1 MLREW
6 DTLPSAKQVF
16 VRASAQTP
24 YSKRP
29 PAGTTTTS
37 VLADAFAALLESS
50 GLAIREID
58 GLAVSSFTLTPDR
71 AIDLAVKFGLKLSWI
86 MDGGTGGASG
96 VDMTQHAMRAV
107 EAGDAK
113 NIAVLGGDVFRDAD
127 FTRLVEN
134 YNRNTQE
141 LLTPIGVQGPNPL
154 FALLTQ
160 TQMKEL
166 GLTKEDYG
174 RLVIHQRKMASS
186 NPNALYREA
195 LSMDEYLSAPQVATP
210 LGMFD
215 CVPVASGANGV
226 LISDTPGATP
236 IAIRKVLVAHNY
248 DLQEGDGTVT
258 GLSQISN
265 DLFEEMERDSIDV
278 VALYD
283 DYPAIVIAQLADLGF
298 ISRSNAS
305 DDLQR
310 VLSSGRPLINSSGGQ
325 LSSGQCGAG
334 AGLHGM
340 VEVVDAL
347 CNTPANRGLITGYG
361 MVAYR
366 YGACANAMLLEA
378 LK

>member
-166 GLTKEDYG
+166 GLTTED
-174 RLVIHQRKMASS
+174 
-186 NPNALYREA
+186 
-195 LSMDEYLSAPQVATP
+195 
-210 LGMFD
+210 
-215 CVPVASGANGV
+215 
-226 LISDTPGATP
+226 
-236 IAIRKVLVAHNY
+236 
-248 DLQEGDGTVT
+248 
-258 GLSQISN
+258 
-265 DLFEEMERDSIDV
+265 
-278 VALYD
+278 
-283 DYPAIVIAQLADLGF
+283 
-298 ISRSNAS
+298 
-305 DDLQR
+305 
-310 VLSSGRPLINSSGGQ
+310 
-325 LSSGQCGAG
+325 
-334 AGLHGM
+334 
-340 VEVVDAL
+340 
-347 CNTPANRGLITGYG
+347 
-361 MVAYR
+361 
-366 YGACANAMLLEA
+366 
-378 LK
+378 

>member
-1 MLREW
+1 M
-6 DTLPSAKQVF
+6 LPSAKQVF
-16 VRASAQTP
+16 VRASSQTP

-29 PAGTTTTS
+29 TEGVTTIS
-37 VLADAFAALLESS
+37 VLADAFAALLETS
-50 GLAIREID
+50 GLAIRDID

-113 NIAVLGGDVFRDAD
+113 NIVVLGGDVFRDAD
-127 FTRLVEN
+127 FTHLVEN

-141 LLTPIGVQGPNPL
+141 LLTPIGVQGPNAL

-160 TQMKEL
+160 TQMEEL

-174 RLVIHQRKMASS
+174 RLVIHQRKMAST
-186 NPNALYREA
+186 NPNALYREP
-195 LSMDEYLSAPQVATP
+195 LSLDEYLSAPQIATP

-215 CVPVASGANGV
+215 CVPVASGANAV

-236 IAIRKVLVAHNY
+236 IIIRKISVAHNY
-248 DLQEGDGTVT
+248 DLHEGDGTST
-258 GLSQISN
+258 GLSQLS
-265 DLFEEMERDSIDV
+265 EEIFNEMDRDTIDV

-305 DDLQR
+305 EDLKR
-310 VLSSGRPLINSSGGQ
+310 LLLNDRPLVNCSGGQ

-334 AGLHGM
+334 AGLHGI
-340 VEVVDAL
+340 VEVVNAL
-347 CNTPANRGLITGYG
+347 GTTSATRGLVTGYG

-378 LK
+378 IK

>member
-1 MLREW
+1 ML
-6 DTLPSAKQVF
+6 PNAKQVF
-16 VRASAQTP
+16 VRASSQTP

-29 PAGTTTTS
+29 SEGVTTIS

-50 GLAIREID
+50 GLATRDID
-58 GLAVSSFTLTPDR
+58 GLAVSSFTLAPDR

-113 NIAVLGGDVFRDAD
+113 NIVVLGGDVFRDAD
-127 FTRLVEN
+127 FTHLVEN

-160 TQMKEL
+160 TQMQKL

-174 RLVIHQRKMASS
+174 HLVIHQRKMASS
-186 NPNALYREA
+186 NPNALYRA
-195 LSMDEYLSAPQVATP
+195 PLSMDEYLSAPRIATP

-215 CVPVASGANGV
+215 CVPVASGANSV
-226 LISDTPGATP
+226 LISDTPGETP
-236 IAIRKVLVAHNY
+236 IIIRKILVAHNY
-248 DLQEGDGTVT
+248 DFHEGDGTST
-258 GLSQISN
+258 GLSQLGHE
-265 DLFEEMERDSIDV
+265 LFKEIDRDTIDV
-278 VALYD
+278 LALYD
-283 DYPAIVIAQLADLGF
+283 DYPAIVVAQLVDLGY
-298 ISRSNAS
+298 ISHSNAS
-305 DDLQR
+305 KDLQK
-310 VLSSGRPLINSSGGQ
+310 LILGEHPLVNSSGGQ

-340 VEVVDAL
+340 VEVVNAL
-347 CNTPANRGLITGYG
+347 CTTSATRGLVTGYG

-366 YGACANAMLLEA
+366 YGACSNVMLLEA
-378 LK
+378 VK

>member
-1 MLREW
+1 M

-50 GLAIREID
+50 GLAIRDID

-174 RLVIHQRKMASS
+174 RLVIHQRKMAAA
-186 NPNALYREA
+186 NPNALYREL
-195 LSMDEYLSAPQVATP
+195 LSMDEYLSAPMVATP

-215 CVPVASGANGV
+215 CVPVASGANAV
-226 LISDTPGATP
+226 LISDTPGDVP
-236 IAIRKVLVAHNY
+236 IAIRKISVAHNY
-248 DLQEGDGTVT
+248 DLHEGDGTAT
-258 GLSQISN
+258 GLSAISH
-265 DLFEEMERDSIDV
+265 DLFKEMNKDTIDV

-283 DYPAIVIAQLADLGF
+283 DYPVIVIAQLADLGF
-298 ISRSNAS
+298 ISWSNAS
-305 DDLQR
+305 EDLQKI
-310 VLSSGRPLINSSGGQ
+310 LSSGQPLINSSGGQ

-340 VEVVDAL
+340 VEVVNAL
-347 CNTPANRGLITGYG
+347 RATSAKRGLVTGYG

-378 LK
+378 IK

>member
-1 MLREW
+1 ML
-6 DTLPSAKQVF
+6 LSAKQVF
-16 VRASAQTP
+16 VRASVQTA

-29 PAGTTTTS
+29 SADTSTIS

-50 GLAIREID
+50 GLLAKDID
-58 GLAVSSFTLTPDR
+58 GLAVSSFTLAPDR

-96 VDMTQHAMRAV
+96 VDMSQHAFRAV
-107 EAGDAK
+107 ESGDAH

-127 FTRLVEN
+127 FINLVEN

-154 FALLTQ
+154 FSLLTQ
-160 TQMKEL
+160 RQMQEF

-174 RLVIHQRKMASS
+174 HLVIHQRKMAAT
-186 NPNALYREA
+186 NPNALYREP
-195 LSMDEYLSAPQVATP
+195 LSMDEYLSAPEVSSP

-226 LISDTPGATP
+226 LISNEPGDTRV
-236 IAIRKVLVAHNY
+236 AIRKILVAHNF
-248 DLQEGDGTVT
+248 DQHQGDGTVT
-258 GLSQISN
+258 GLSQIS
-265 DLFEEMERDSIDV
+265 DALFEVMDRDSIDV
-278 VALYD
+278 LALYD

-298 ISRSNAS
+298 ISRLTAS
-305 DDLQR
+305 ADLR
-310 VLSSGRPLINSSGGQ
+310 KLLSHGQPLINSSGGQ

-340 VEVVDAL
+340 VEVVSAL
-347 CNTPANRGLITGYG
+347 CNSTATRGLVTGYG

-366 YGACANAMLLEA
+366 YGACANAMLLEVI
-378 LK
+378 K